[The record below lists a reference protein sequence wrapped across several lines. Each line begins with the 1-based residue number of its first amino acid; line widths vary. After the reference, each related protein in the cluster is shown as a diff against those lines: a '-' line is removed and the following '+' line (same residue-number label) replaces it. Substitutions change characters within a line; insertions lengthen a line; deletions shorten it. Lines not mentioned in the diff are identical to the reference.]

1 MINLRV
7 DKIEGRDGNNGPIF
21 EGNLEFSS
29 TAHLVLPKGTTGER
43 PVGVSTGAMR
53 YNTDTSNVE
62 YYNGTSWVE
71 VTSYDGSV
79 RGVFGG
85 GITPTLQNTIDYISI
100 GALGNA
106 TDFGDLTVAR
116 QALAACSNAHG
127 GLS

>member
-7 DKIEGRDGNNGPIF
+7 DTIEGRDGNNGPIF

-71 VTSYDGSV
+71 VSSYDNPPCALEQAARPARATVRSPKSV
-79 RGVFGG
+79 AFPV
-85 GITPTLQNTIDYISI
+85 
-100 GALGNA
+100 
-106 TDFGDLTVAR
+106 VAMVI
-116 QALAACSNAHG
+116 
-127 GLS
+127 